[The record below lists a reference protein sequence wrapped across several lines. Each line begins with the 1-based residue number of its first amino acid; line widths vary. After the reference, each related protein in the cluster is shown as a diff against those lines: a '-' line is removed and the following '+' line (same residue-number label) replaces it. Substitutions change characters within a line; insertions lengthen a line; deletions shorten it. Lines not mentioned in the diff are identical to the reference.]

1 MFVHLAY
8 FRRNQWKDT
17 CVDRALKCNARQ
29 CLAMYE
35 LYRRGIEVEVSL
47 RLCFAEGTTAE
58 GAINPLSI
66 QIEAVGKERFP
77 RGSLGAKEGYLI
89 NTINHLIK
97 IQRKGSGRGGEIR
110 ERGKTRGL
118 IKTSEGK
125 IEEIHRTGLFLGG

>member
-1 MFVHLAY
+1 
-8 FRRNQWKDT
+8 
-17 CVDRALKCNARQ
+17 
-29 CLAMYE
+29 MYE
-35 LYRRGIEVEVSL
+35 PYRRGIEVEVSL
-47 RLCFAEGTTAE
+47 RLCFAEGTTE

>member
-47 RLCFAEGTTAE
+47 RLCFAEGTT
-58 GAINPLSI
+58 INPLSI